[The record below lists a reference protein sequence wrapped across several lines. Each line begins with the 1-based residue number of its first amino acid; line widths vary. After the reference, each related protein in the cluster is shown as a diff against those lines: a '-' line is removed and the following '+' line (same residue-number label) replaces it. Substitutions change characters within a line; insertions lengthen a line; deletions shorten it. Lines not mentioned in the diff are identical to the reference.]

1 MQLTRLHQVGA
12 RANDLDEAEAWYGDI
27 LGAELIARY
36 DPPGLL
42 FFKFG
47 ATRLLLEK
55 ETSPA
60 TLYFEV
66 TDIGQ
71 AHEELKAKGVSFL
84 SDPHLVYK
92 DENGTFGDKGV
103 EEWMSFFMDPSGN
116 TLAIVS
122 RKQAG

>member
-1 MQLTRLHQVGA
+1 MQVTTLHQVGA
-12 RANDLDEAEAWYGDI
+12 RANDLDEAQAWYSDV
-27 LGAELIARY
+27 LGAEFIARY

-42 FFKFG
+42 FFRFG

-55 ETSPA
+55 GASPA

-66 TDIGQ
+66 ADIEE
-71 AHEELKAKGVSFL
+71 AHKELKAKGVVFVGE
-84 SDPHLVYK
+84 PHLIFK
-92 DENGTFGDKGV
+92 DDDGTFGDKGV
-103 EEWMSFFMDPSGN
+103 EEWMAFFKDPSDN